1 MKSYLYIL
9 RSIVFG
15 ASILAISTLVYADSV
30 SPVPGSTGMGASLK
44 IGVLD
49 KKRLAEESKVSQD
62 VRVQLQKMA
71 ADYQKSFSQDEKG
84 LRSAQE
90 ALMKKQPTLSPDAF
104 KKEQEK
110 FQQKVENFQ
119 KKVDESRLKM
129 EQASQKADQA
139 FEVKMVEILK
149 SFHKKGIHIIL
160 WLQAVASTD
169 ETKIQDITSDV
180 IEVLDKEMPSMDL
193 GLGEKKKA
201 G

>member
-1 MKSYLYIL
+1 MKKYLNVL
-9 RSIVFG
+9 RSVVLG
-15 ASILAISTLVYADSV
+15 ASLFVSSLGAYADSAPA
-30 SPVPGSTGMGASLK
+30 SPDSLGVGVSLK

-49 KKRLAEESKVSQD
+49 KKKLAEESKVSQN

-71 ADYQKSFSQDEKG
+71 DDYQKSFSQEEKG
-84 LRSAQE
+84 LRTAQE

-110 FQQKVENFQ
+110 FQQKVEAFQ
-119 KKVDESRLKM
+119 KKVEASRLKL
-129 EQASQKADQA
+129 EQVSQKADQA

-160 WLQAVASTD
+160 WLQAVASAD
-169 ETKIQDITSDV
+169 ETVVQDITSDV
-180 IEVLDKEMPSMDL
+180 IEVLDKEMPSVDL